1 MPHPL
6 RSPSV
11 SSFQSLFR
19 SGSTKLKSSKKDEGQ
34 QHGFDAHGLVSILP
48 ISGNSGGIQHLHM
61 LPAIPVTLQPDS
73 SVIEWISRI
82 QETRPE
88 ILISSSPKYF
98 SVNENTLRDIEP
110 GSVKLNS
117 SVSASLL
124 FLRILNTKIY
134 GLTDKATYNLGI
146 RIVSGENR
154 DAISSSSC
162 TSSSKTGDLI
172 DSFLM

>member
-6 RSPSV
+6 RSSSV

-19 SGSTKLKSSKKDEGQ
+19 SGSMKFKSSKKEYEQ
-34 QHGFDAHGLVSILP
+34 NHGPDAHGLVSILP
-48 ISGNSGGIQHLHM
+48 ISGNSSIQHLHM
-61 LPAIPVTLQPDS
+61 LPPIPVTLQPDS

-98 SVNENTLRDIEP
+98 SVNEATLRDIEP

-134 GLTDKATYNLGI
+134 GLNEKATYNLTI
-146 RIVSGENR
+146 RIVSGHNS
-154 DAISSSSC
+154 DAISATSC
-162 TSSSKTGDLI
+162 NSSSKTGDLI